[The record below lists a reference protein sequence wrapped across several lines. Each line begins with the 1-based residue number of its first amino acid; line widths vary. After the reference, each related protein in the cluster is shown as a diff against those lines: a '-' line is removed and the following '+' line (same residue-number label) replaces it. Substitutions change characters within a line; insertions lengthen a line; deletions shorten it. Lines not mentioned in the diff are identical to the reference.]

1 MNKMRI
7 LIKGIEI
14 IKRKQMVILELNSTR
29 TEMKKK
35 NLEDRF
41 TSDLNRQKNN
51 H

>member
-29 TEMKKK
+29 NEMKK
-35 NLEDRF
+35 NLEDRL

>member
-1 MNKMRI
+1 MRI

>member
-35 NLEDRF
+35 KLR
-41 TSDLNRQKNN
+41 R
-51 H
+51 

>member
-35 NLEDRF
+35 
-41 TSDLNRQKNN
+41 T
-51 H
+51 

>member
-7 LIKGIEI
+7 SIKGIEI

-35 NLEDRF
+35 LRRQAHLRF
-41 TSDLNRQKNN
+41 EQAEE
-51 H
+51 